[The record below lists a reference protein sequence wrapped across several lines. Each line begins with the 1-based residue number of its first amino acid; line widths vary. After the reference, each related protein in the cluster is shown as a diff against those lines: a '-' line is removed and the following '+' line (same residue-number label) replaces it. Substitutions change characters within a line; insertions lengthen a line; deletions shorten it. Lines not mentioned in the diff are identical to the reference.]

1 MPRKIKPRTFDE
13 TVNQLHS
20 LQFDVREVPAVANQA
35 ISHQI
40 RVSKYDCAAVLGRDP
55 KGGVLLVHK
64 PGVLLGGEIA
74 ILLDRG
80 HQKFLKTKTLE
91 IAATADRLKAEHRF
105 REELDEVIG
114 GIDLYNIAL
123 GTVSDEYMYDRV
135 KGRDKDGP
143 AQGKT
148 PWDVAAGASSGH

>member
-13 TVNQLHS
+13 TVSHLRN
-20 LQFDVREVPAVANQA
+20 LQFDVRELPAVANQA
-35 ISHQI
+35 VAHQV

-80 HQKFLKTKTLE
+80 YQKFLKTSKLE
-91 IAATADRLKAEHRF
+91 IAATAERLKAEHRF
-105 REELDEVIG
+105 TAELDEAIG
-114 GIDLYNIAL
+114 GLDLYNEAL

-143 AQGKT
+143 ARGQT
-148 PWDVAAGASSGH
+148 PWDVAAGTAPGH

>member
-13 TVNQLHS
+13 TVAQLRS
-20 LQFDVREVPAVANQA
+20 LQFDVRELSKVASGPAQQVM
-35 ISHQI
+35 
-40 RVSKYDCAAVLGRDP
+40 VSKYGCAAILGRDS
-55 KGGVLLVHK
+55 KGTLVLVHK

-80 HQKFLKTKTLE
+80 YQKFLKTSRLE
-91 IAATADRLKAEHRF
+91 MGATADLLKAEHRF
-105 REELDEVIG
+105 TEELDQVTG
-114 GIDLYNIAL
+114 GMDLYNEAL

-143 AQGKT
+143 ARGLA
-148 PWDVAAGASSGH
+148 PWDTAGASTGH

>member
-13 TVNQLHS
+13 TVNQLRS

-35 ISHQI
+35 VAHQI

-64 PGVLLGGEIA
+64 PGIVLGGEIA
-74 ILLDRG
+74 VLLDRG
-80 HQKFLKTKTLE
+80 HQKFFKANNLE
-91 IAATADRLKAEHRF
+91 IAATAERLKAEHRF
-105 REELDEVIG
+105 GEELDEVIG
-114 GIDLYNIAL
+114 GIDLYNTAL